1 MTLSDFDAYRPEHQ
15 TRRKKKR
22 DGNRRPGAGRRRG
35 GGDGG
40 REMPMVDDVEFSDS
54 YYGRHIVKAPPWD
67 YKISAYLFL
76 GGLAGGSA
84 MLAAGADA
92 IGFTKLRRN
101 TRLTALAATIAGT
114 GFLIVDLGRP
124 ERFHHMMRT
133 FKPSSPMNMGT
144 WVLASFG
151 TTAGVAAATDIDR
164 MTGEKLPI
172 GVLRPISR
180 ALEKPAGALAAVLG
194 APLASYT
201 GALLADT
208 SVPTWNAGKENL
220 SYLFVSSAA
229 MASSGAALIATPTAE
244 TRPARAFAALG
255 AASELY
261 FSEKLT
267 EPMHPAEAEPLKTGK
282 PGQRLRWAKRLTIAG
297 GIGAALLSGNR
308 IAAIASGAALATA
321 SFLTRSAIMDAGIN
335 STKDPRHV
343 VEPQKARL
351 EARRAQGIVDD
362 SIVTVG

>member
-1 MTLSDFDAYRPEHQ
+1 VSLSEFDAYRPAHEA
-15 TRRKKKR
+15 RRKKKR
-22 DGNRRPGAGRRRG
+22 RNRAPGAGRRRG
-35 GGDGG
+35 GGDGS

-67 YKISAYLFL
+67 DKITAYLFL
-76 GGLAGGSA
+76 GGVAGGSA
-84 MLAAGADA
+84 MLGLGADA
-92 IGFTKLRRN
+92 VGYDKLRRN
-101 TRLTALAATIAGT
+101 MRLTALGGTIAGT
-114 GFLIVDLGRP
+114 VFLIVDLGRP
-124 ERFHHMMRT
+124 ERFHHMLRT

-144 WVLASFG
+144 WILSSFG
-151 TTAGVAAATDIDR
+151 VGAGFAAAPEIDR

-172 GVLRPISR
+172 GILRPISR
-180 ALEKPAGALAAVLG
+180 AIEKPAGALAALLG

-208 SVPTWNAGKENL
+208 AVPTWNAAKDNL
-220 SYLFVSSAA
+220 SYLFVSSAS
-229 MASSGAALIATPTAE
+229 MASSGVALMTTPTE
-244 TRPARAFAALG
+244 QTRPARVLATMG

-267 EPMHPAEAEPLKTGK
+267 EPMHPAEAEPLQTGK
-282 PGQRLRWAKRLTIAG
+282 PGKMLKWAKRLTIAG

-308 IAAIASGAALATA
+308 VAAMASGAALATA
-321 SFLTRSAIMDAGIN
+321 SYLTRSAVLNAGLN
-335 STKDPRHV
+335 STKEPHRV

-362 SIVTVG
+362 SITTVG